1 MKKNNSLKL
10 FYKLAKRAY
19 KVSKKRKLDWKWSD
33 AQKWT
38 SANLFKKYKG
48 TKNLSKLKVTTID
61 KEVEGTLDG
70 IITPTTVVATQAPTK
85 QKKICYSPFQV
96 GSFLLEPFEWFEI
109 EEKLSILNDDL
120 QVDLDLE
127 YDGIVFA
134 KTGIIKKEL
143 LPNLKQ
149 LREEIRKTFKNDS
162 DFPTI
167 GMYITL
173 IEGAEDDRTI
183 PCNYYVLI
191 TFDDSIQL
199 NVLERKGLIIREF
212 ISKKEMPAS
221 ELERVTLLQKEKE
234 DEKKRLSKEKI
245 KKFNLPTKVEPK
257 KVEPKAKT
265 AVEDTKANR
274 TAEYNKAIE
283 KLESLLERKL
293 ITKKQFSQRFDQ
305 LGKNL
310 KDGGEI

>member
-1 MKKNNSLKL
+1 MSQSTRYQNLIIPEPNASGGSKSKTSEQNSKIKGHTLGFRLTLSFLAGKMTELDKELKQQQQ
-10 FYKLAKRAY
+10 LARFE
-19 KVSKKRKLDWKWSD
+19 KLDRSE
-33 AQKWT
+33 
-38 SANLFKKYKG
+38 LFKK
-48 TKNLSKLKVTTID
+48 SKEINAEIEMLKV
-61 KEVEGTLDG
+61 
-70 IITPTTVVATQAPTK
+70 
-85 QKKICYSPFQV
+85 
-96 GSFLLEPFEWFEI
+96 FEE
-109 EEKLSILNDDL
+109 
-120 QVDLDLE
+120 
-127 YDGIVFA
+127 A
-134 KTGIIKKEL
+134 IIKKEM